1 MQKQFRQP
9 GIKQNPIQKK
19 EDSSEGVPFT
29 FVGGN
34 EGNVSDNPFGAS
46 QTQDQPVPSGTEE
59 KRISVHDRL
68 RLPVSYD
75 DDLLGV
81 TAGNVAT

>member
-1 MQKQFRQP
+1 M
-9 GIKQNPIQKK
+9 
-19 EDSSEGVPFT
+19 PFT

-59 KRISVHDRL
+59 KHISVLDRL